1 MEIIRIREGE
11 ERTEQKY
18 IYIYMAEKLPKL
30 MTDTKP

>member
-1 MEIIRIREGE
+1 MEIIRIREE